1 MNYSDRP
8 IHSKDEDQL
17 GRSHF
22 ASMCAR
28 AIVNLRIEET
38 FTIGLY
44 GKWGNGKTSLINL
57 MVNEIERL
65 NASKQDVEPMHI
77 VRFEPW
83 VFSDSNQLM
92 SQFFIHLANELRGK
106 GSAVISNIGE
116 KLEKYAWLWQ
126 VSKMVP
132 WEVMVPL
139 LGQGAR
145 EMADAAQ
152 NVTENIGRTMHGDA
166 MSADILTQKKA
177 IVDLLEKQKDRIL
190 IVIDDIDR
198 LNNDQIRQVFQLVTA
213 VANFPNVTYLLSFD
227 KEIVVNALAEVQK
240 GNGDEYLEKVVQ
252 MPISLPD
259 VQREDIKEILYARL
273 RDIQRPYT
281 ADLFDEN
288 DWKLNYEYYFEPYV
302 KNIRDINRLCN
313 AVSFKYGALALDVHF
328 LDLVGITVLELFVP
342 KAYEWVKNHRE
353 MLLGSYGDRYALM
366 RGFDER
372 DTEDELASYLGASEN
387 EERIHEVNQ
396 LIERLFPNYKVKKNR
411 HVYRYPYRNSDVIS
425 SHRIGIKESFDRYF
439 HLDIDRV
446 TLTDGMTTKYLNR
459 ADEQELIDF
468 FQNIE
473 GTDVYNEYF
482 KVLNEKEGVI
492 ADERYMTNM
501 RACMIASRN
510 FKTTPRWNVSVRL
523 IEGICR
529 SKKREQTL
537 FALALS
543 ASWEYFFV
551 FACILR
557 MYRDDDNRI
566 INDMSHDIFTEL
578 RQIFF
583 DRIKAIS
590 WQNWILDADR
600 GDLIFQEILEI
611 DEEYASTIGQYLC
624 GKDENIIKFIDW
636 IVTQN
641 HNVMSNEIHWKVDTY
656 YPFITADQ
664 ICDAITRQ
672 KEINAIPPH
681 LAEKCEFFLEH
692 SSDYKEPP
700 TSDEKE

>member
-106 GSAVISNIGE
+106 GSAVFSNIGE

-177 IVDLLEKQKDRIL
+177 IVDLLEKQEDRIL

-227 KEIVVNALAEVQK
+227 KEIVVNALADVQK
-240 GNGDEYLEKVVQ
+240 GNGEEYLEKIVQ

-259 VQREDIKEILYARL
+259 VQREDIKKILYTRL
-273 RDIQRPYT
+273 RGIQRQYT
-281 ADLFDEN
+281 VDLFDEKE
-288 DWKLNYEYYFEPYV
+288 WKLNYEYYFEPYV

-313 AVSFKYGALALDVHF
+313 AVSFKYGALTLDVHF
-328 LDLVGITVLELFVP
+328 MDLVGITVLELFAP
-342 KAYEWVKNHRE
+342 TAYEWVKNHRE

-366 RGFDER
+366 HGFDER
-372 DTEDELASYLGASEN
+372 DTKEELENYLGESESK
-387 EERIHEVNQ
+387 EQIHAVNQ

-411 HVYRYPYRNSDVIS
+411 NVYRHSYENNWVMS
-425 SHRIGIKESFDRYF
+425 SHRIGIRANIDRYF
-439 HLDIDRV
+439 HLDINRIS
-446 TLTDGMTTKYLNR
+446 LT
-459 ADEQELIDF
+459 EQQATYFMYKASKEELKTF
-468 FQNIE
+468 FLRIE
-473 GTDVYNEYF
+473 GTDADYYYF
-482 KVLNEKEGVI
+482 KILHEHQNQLTIDRIEC
-492 ADERYMTNM
+492 NL
-501 RACMIASRN
+501 RALIQASRDYKILKRRDASHHIAELLLISDKKEKVYTDLISN
-510 FKTTPRWNVSVRL
+510 VAWEDIIVLALLLHWYNPKRERHDCFTDTTFVRL
-523 IEGICR
+523 
-529 SKKREQTL
+529 QTVFL
-537 FALALS
+537 NRMKEL
-543 ASWEYFFV
+543 SWENQMF
-551 FACILR
+551 
-557 MYRDDDNRI
+557 
-566 INDMSHDIFTEL
+566 
-578 RQIFF
+578 
-583 DRIKAIS
+583 
-590 WQNWILDADR
+590 DADL
-600 GDLIFQEILEI
+600 GYIIFSVVNEA
-611 DEEYASTIGQYLC
+611 DGAYASEAGIKLC
-624 GKDENIIKFIDW
+624 EKDENAIKLVDW
-636 IVTQN
+636 IVRQN
-641 HNVMSNEIHWKVDTY
+641 LNAISDEVVWKVDNY

-664 ICDAITRQ
+664 ICGAITRQ

-700 TSDEKE
+700 ASDEEE

>member
-1 MNYSDRP
+1 
-8 IHSKDEDQL
+8 
-17 GRSHF
+17 
-22 ASMCAR
+22 
-28 AIVNLRIEET
+28 LRIEET

-177 IVDLLEKQKDRIL
+177 IVDLLEKQEDRIL

-227 KEIVVNALAEVQK
+227 KEIVVNALADVQK
-240 GNGDEYLEKVVQ
+240 GNGEEYLEKVVQ

-259 VQREDIKEILYARL
+259 VQREDIKKILYARL
-273 RDIQRPYT
+273 RDIQRQYT
-281 ADLFDEN
+281 ADMFDEN
-288 DWKLNYEYYFEPYV
+288 DWEQNYDYYFEPYV

-313 AVSFKYGALALDVHF
+313 AVSFKYGALTLDVHF
-328 LDLVGITVLELFVP
+328 MDLVGITVLELFAP
-342 KAYEWVKNHRE
+342 KAYEWAKNHHE
-353 MLLGSYGDRYALM
+353 MLLGSYGDRYSLM
-366 RGFDER
+366 NSYDER
-372 DTEDELASYLGASEN
+372 DTCEELTNYLGASESR
-387 EERIHEVNQ
+387 ERIQDILE
-396 LIERLFPNYKVKKNR
+396 LIARLFPHYKVKKN
-411 HVYRYPYRNSDVIS
+411 HYVYRHAYQNSQVLS
-425 SHRIGIKESFDRYF
+425 LHRIGVEESIERYF
-439 HLDIDRV
+439 HLDIERII
-446 TLTDGMTTKYLNR
+446 LTDNKATYYLNQ
-459 ADEQELIDF
+459 ASSNELKEF
-468 FQNIE
+468 FLKYEN
-473 GTDVYNEYF
+473 TNVYRQYF
-482 KVLNEKEGVI
+482 KIMKENKEELTPKRLEINIQGLI
-492 ADERYMTNM
+492 S
-501 RACMIASRN
+501 ASRI
-510 FKTTPRWNVSVRL
+510 FKSTPRWEVSSKIAENIGQSDAKKQMVLEMISCVEWEDSIVFAYLLHMYNDNNDRYGL
-523 IEGICR
+523 IAREFFSDIEIAFM
-529 SKKREQTL
+529 KRMKTL
-537 FALALS
+537 
-543 ASWEYFFV
+543 SWEKRV
-551 FACILR
+551 L
-557 MYRDDDNRI
+557 DTDGG
-566 INDMSHDIFTEL
+566 HWIF
-578 RQIFF
+578 
-583 DRIKAIS
+583 KAICEANS
-590 WQNWILDADR
+590 
-600 GDLIFQEILEI
+600 
-611 DEEYASTIGQYLC
+611 EYSFAIVRKLC
-624 GKDENIIKFIDW
+624 NKDGNVLKLVDW
-636 IVTQN
+636 IVRQDF
-641 HNVMSNEIHWKVDTY
+641 NVISDEIHWEVDTY

-664 ICDAITRQ
+664 ICGAITRQ

-700 TSDEKE
+700 ASDEEE

>member
-57 MVNEIERL
+57 MVNEIEGL
-65 NASKQDVEPMHI
+65 NASKQDVEQMHI

-83 VFSDSNQLM
+83 AFSDSNQLM

-177 IVDLLEKQKDRIL
+177 IVNLLEKQEDRIL

-240 GNGDEYLEKVVQ
+240 GNGEEYLEKVVQ

-259 VQREDIKEILYARL
+259 VQREDIKKILYTRL
-273 RDIQRPYT
+273 RDIQRQYT

-288 DWKLNYEYYFEPYV
+288 NWNLNYPYFFDPFI

-313 AVSFKYGALALDVHF
+313 VVAFKYGAMAYDVF
-328 LDLVGITVLELFVP
+328 FMDLVGITVLELFSP
-342 KAYEWVKNHRE
+342 KAYEWVKMNSE
-353 MLLGSYGDRYALM
+353 MVLGDYGDQYSLM
-366 RGFDER
+366 SEYDKR
-372 DTEDELASYLGASEN
+372 DLEDELQEYLSEGMTN
-387 EERIHEVNQ
+387 AEKTTVIKV
-396 LIERLFPNYKVKKNR
+396 IKVLFPFYKVGEGKYTVRLEGRSNR
-411 HVYRYPYRNSDVIS
+411 ALSTW
-425 SHRIGIKESFDRYF
+425 RIYEGRCFQRYF
-439 HLDIDRV
+439 HLDINRLPVND
-446 TLTDGMTTKYLNR
+446 TKLN
-459 ADEQELIDF
+459 ELIFRSNRGQLSEF
-468 FQNIE
+468 FSEYE
-473 GTDVYNEYF
+473 GTDVMDLFFN
-482 KVLNEKEGVI
+482 VVSEKINDIDSARILMLMKELI
-492 ADERYMTNM
+492 F
-501 RACMIASRN
+501 ASRF
-510 FKTTPRWNVSVRL
+510 FKKMPRWKVTSFLKYEFWLKENVVL
-523 IEGICR
+523 AFL
-529 SKKREQTL
+529 SKTDREDAVIYAYVLEIFGPRRAGL
-537 FALALS
+537 FWNEQYYKKVQS
-543 ASWEYFFV
+543 AFLERMKELEWE
-551 FACILR
+551 
-557 MYRDDDNRI
+557 
-566 INDMSHDIFTEL
+566 
-578 RQIFF
+578 
-583 DRIKAIS
+583 K
-590 WQNWILDADR
+590 WILDQS
-600 GDLIFQEILEI
+600 DLNGFFICRELNKI
-611 DEEYASTIGQYLC
+611 DSTHVANRFRVLC
-624 GKDENIIKFIDW
+624 EDDSNTVKIVDW
-636 IVTQN
+636 IVRQN
-641 HNVMSNEIHWKVDTY
+641 HNVISDEIRWKVDTY

-700 TSDEKE
+700 ASDEED